1 MVVCN
6 AAVYLPTDKEPT
18 YTADKLELSFVS
30 NHLGHFLLANLLLDD
45 LKKRRSVL

>member
-18 YTADKLELSFVS
+18 YTADELELSFVS